1 MKKDKSDYRG
11 IYSEMAEILGE
22 EIVKMIHKHYKGQQI
37 NLPMKLHSNEYV
49 EKYIIEN
56 YDKKSLREMS
66 RELDYSDRWVKR
78 LINKMKSEG
87 QIVDK
92 EFKDE

>member
-11 IYSEMAEILGE
+11 IYAEMVEILGE
-22 EIVKMIHKHYKGQQI
+22 EIVKMIHKHYRGQQM

-56 YDKKSLREMS
+56 KDEKSLREMA
-66 RELDYSDRWVKR
+66 RELSYSDRWVKR
-78 LINKMKSEG
+78 LINKLSTNE
-87 QIVDK
+87 
-92 EFKDE
+92 

>member
-11 IYSEMAEILGE
+11 IYAEMVEVLGE

-37 NLPMKLHSNEYV
+37 NLPMKIHSNEYV

-56 YDKKSLREMS
+56 KDKKSLREMS
-66 RELDYSDRWVKR
+66 RELGYSDRWVKR
-78 LINKMKSEG
+78 LINKLN
-87 QIVDK
+87 K
-92 EFKDE
+92 E